1 MFIVTAVDCSVIF
14 LLPAEPVIISLTAS
28 DPQPTE
34 GDDIFLD
41 CRVAG
46 TPSPSVEWRVIPEG
60 TTDPVDVIFSNRILE
75 TTVDNGL
82 IHRLQINDVEV
93 EDSGRYLCIASNTAG
108 EVVLDQLIEV
118 RGKSTPSVSCNT
130 TDSRHQ

>member
-1 MFIVTAVDCSVIF
+1 MIF

-46 TPSPSVEWRVIPEG
+46 TPPPGVEWRVIPEG
-60 TTDPVDVIFSNRILE
+60 TNDSVGVVFSTRILE
-75 TTVDNGL
+75 TTVDDDGL
-82 IHRLQINDVEV
+82 IHRLQINEV
-93 EDSGRYLCIASNTAG
+93 VMGDSGRYQCIASNTAG
-108 EVVLDQLIEV
+108 EVELDQLIEV
-118 RGKSTPSVSCNT
+118 RGKSTPSVSC
-130 TDSRHQ
+130 DQLIYC

>member
-1 MFIVTAVDCSVIF
+1 MIF

-46 TPSPSVEWRVIPEG
+46 TPPPGVEWRVIPEG
-60 TTDPVDVIFSNRILE
+60 TNDSVGVVFSNRILE
-75 TTVDNGL
+75 TTVGDTGL
-82 IHRLQINDVEV
+82 VYRLQINDVDTG
-93 EDSGRYLCIASNTAG
+93 DSGVYQCIASNTAG
-108 EVVLDQLIEV
+108 EDDQDQLIEV
-118 RGKSTPSVSCNT
+118 KGKLTIPQCLV
-130 TDSRHQ
+130 DSKPWFLLPCMYQ